1 MKRGGNIFILTSLP
15 LTRLL
20 ALAAVLAASSC
31 GREAKEDYGDAI
43 AFSASA
49 EKVADSRS
57 TGSSLVTTATLSKDG
72 SEIAVYGYH
81 GGASDF
87 SGKTPVFET
96 DGAKRVYYKSSGNAG
111 AYHWDYDYTGGTDKV
126 KWIRSDYYRFRAFY
140 PYSLI
145 DKANPSSSAEI
156 LSLDYSL
163 MEHDADLMVAYATR
177 FPAGDSDG
185 VGSVKLKFEHALSAL
200 KFEVKAE
207 NSSETEN
214 SSKTEKVKEFY
225 LTGLFQTG
233 GLVYTSSDASALAGD
248 QSLTWIPSV
257 SDYDT
262 PVHHWVA
269 ADESDYKKM
278 TTDGVSVYDN
288 DGFVFAIPVN
298 GKDKGEDIVKV
309 RPKVY
314 ANFRTD
320 KGGTVLHTALLPED
334 VCWEPGKKYIYTI
347 TVKKATVTVNVTIK
361 PWTLVEAGAEMKF

>member
-1 MKRGGNIFILTSLP
+1 MKTKGNIFIHTSFRRPALMLT
-15 LTRLL
+15 
-20 ALAAVLAASSC
+20 LAAVLAVSSC
-31 GREAKEDYGDAI
+31 GREAKEDFGDVI

-49 EKVADSRS
+49 DRVTDSRS
-57 TGSSLVTTATLSKDG
+57 TGSALVTNLNTDG

-81 GGASDF
+81 GGASDY

-96 DGAKRVYYKSSGNAG
+96 DGAKRVYYKSSGNARD
-111 AYHWDYDYTGGTDKV
+111 YHWDYDYNGVTDNV
-126 KWIRSDYYRFRAFY
+126 KWLRSDYYRFRAFY

-145 DKANPSSSAEI
+145 DKVNPSSNAEI
-156 LSLDYSL
+156 LALDYSL
-163 MEHDADLMVAYATR
+163 MEHDSDLMVAYSTR
-177 FPAGDSDG
+177 YPAQDG
-185 VGSVKLKFEHALSAL
+185 VEAVKLEFHHALSAL
-200 KFEVKAE
+200 RFEVKKDE
-207 NSSETEN
+207 NSTED
-214 SSKTEKVKEFY
+214 EKVKEFY
-225 LTGLFQTG
+225 LTGLFKTG
-233 GLVYTSSDASALAGD
+233 GLVYTAADASKLNED
-248 QSLTWIPSV
+248 QSLTWFPSV

-269 ADESDYKKM
+269 ASESDYKEM
-278 TTDGVSVYDN
+278 TTSGVSVYGN

-298 GKDKGEDIVKV
+298 GKYNGEDIVKT

>member
-1 MKRGGNIFILTSLP
+1 M
-15 LTRLL
+15 L
-20 ALAAVLAASSC
+20 ALAVVLAASSC
-31 GREAKEDYGDAI
+31 GREAREDYGDAI
-43 AFSASA
+43 SFSASA

-57 TGSSLVTTATLSKDG
+57 TGSSLVTTLNTAG

-81 GGASDF
+81 GGASDY

-111 AYHWDYDYTGGTDKV
+111 KSQWYYDYTGGTDKV

-145 DKANPSSSAEI
+145 DNVNSSSNAEI
-156 LSLDYSL
+156 LALDYSL
-163 MEHDADLMVAYATR
+163 MTDDADLMVAYATR
-177 FPAGDSDG
+177 YPAQDG
-185 VGSVKLKFEHALSAL
+185 VGVVMLDFQHALSAL
-200 KFEVKAE
+200 RFEVKKDE
-207 NSSETEN
+207 NSTETKTGKEN
-214 SSKTEKVKEFY
+214 VKEFY
-225 LTGLFQTG
+225 LTGLYQTG
-233 GLVYTSSDASALAGD
+233 GLIYTASDASALAGD

-269 ADESDYKKM
+269 ASELDYKEM
-278 TTDGVSVYDN
+278 TTSGVSVYGN

-298 GKDKGEDIVKV
+298 GKYNGEDIVKT

-347 TVKKATVTVNVTIK
+347 TVKKAAVTVNVTIK

>member
-1 MKRGGNIFILTSLP
+1 M
-15 LTRLL
+15 L
-20 ALAAVLAASSC
+20 ALTAVLAVSSC
-31 GREAKEDYGDAI
+31 GREAKEDFGDAI
-43 AFSASA
+43 AFSAAA

-57 TGSSLVTTATLSKDG
+57 TGSSLVTTATLSREG

-81 GGASDF
+81 GGASDY
-87 SGKTPVFET
+87 SGTTPVFET

-111 AYHWDYDYTGGTDKV
+111 NSHWDYDYTAGTDKV
-126 KWIRSDYYRFRAFY
+126 KWLRSDYYRFRAFY

-145 DKANPSSSAEI
+145 EKVNTSSNAEI
-156 LSLDYSL
+156 LSLDNYSL
-163 MEHDADLMVAYATR
+163 MTDGADLMVAYSTR
-177 FPAGDSDG
+177 YPVQDG
-185 VGSVKLKFEHALSAL
+185 VDPVKLVFHHALSAL
-200 KFEVKAE
+200 RFEVKKDE
-207 NSSETEN
+207 NSAGES
-214 SSKTEKVKEFY
+214 VKEFY

-233 GLVYTSSDASALAGD
+233 GLIYTAADASKLNED

-269 ADESDYKKM
+269 ASKSDYKEM
-278 TTDGVSVYDN
+278 TTSGVSVYGN

-298 GKDKGEDIVKV
+298 GKYNGEDIVKT

-347 TVKKATVTVNVTIK
+347 TVKKAAVTVNVTIK

>member
-1 MKRGGNIFILTSLP
+1 M
-15 LTRLL
+15 L
-20 ALAAVLAASSC
+20 ALTAVLAVSSC
-31 GREAKEDYGDAI
+31 GREAKDDFGDAI
-43 AFSASA
+43 AFSAAA
-49 EKVADSRS
+49 EKVMDSRS
-57 TGSSLVTTATLSKDG
+57 AGSALVTNLNTDG

-81 GGASDF
+81 GGASDY

-111 AYHWDYDYTGGTDKV
+111 KSNWYYDYNGVTDKV

-145 DKANPSSSAEI
+145 EKVNTSSNAEI
-156 LSLDYSL
+156 LSLDNYSL
-163 MEHDADLMVAYATR
+163 MTDDADLMVAYSTR
-177 FPAGDSDG
+177 YPVQDG
-185 VGSVKLKFEHALSAL
+185 VDPVELEFHHALSAL
-200 KFEVKAE
+200 RFEVKKDE
-207 NSSETEN
+207 NSTEDE
-214 SSKTEKVKEFY
+214 SVKEFY
-225 LTGLFQTG
+225 LTGLYQTG
-233 GLVYTSSDASALAGD
+233 GLIYTASVASALAGV

-269 ADESDYKKM
+269 ASESDYRKM
-278 TTDGVSVYDN
+278 TTSGVSVYGN

-298 GKDKGEDIVKV
+298 GKYNGEDIVKT

-320 KGGTVLHTALLPED
+320 KGGTVLHTALLPEG

-347 TVKKATVTVNVTIK
+347 TVKKAAVTVNVTIK

>member
-1 MKRGGNIFILTSLP
+1 MKTKGNIFIHTSFRRPALMLT
-15 LTRLL
+15 
-20 ALAAVLAASSC
+20 LAAVLAVSSC
-31 GREAKEDYGDAI
+31 GREAKEDFGDVI

-49 EKVADSRS
+49 EKVTDSRS
-57 TGSSLVTTATLSKDG
+57 TGSALVTNLNTDG

-81 GGASDF
+81 GGASDY

-111 AYHWDYDYTGGTDKV
+111 NSHWDYDYTAGTDKV
-126 KWIRSDYYRFRAFY
+126 KWLRSDYYRFRAFY

-145 DKANPSSSAEI
+145 DNVNSSSNAEI
-156 LSLDYSL
+156 LALDYSL
-163 MEHDADLMVAYATR
+163 MTDDADLMVAYATR
-177 FPAGDSDG
+177 YPAQDG
-185 VGSVKLKFEHALSAL
+185 VDAVDLNFQHALSAL
-200 KFEVKAE
+200 RFEVKKDE
-207 NSSETEN
+207 NSTETGH
-214 SSKTEKVKEFY
+214 EKVMEFY

-233 GLVYTSSDASALAGD
+233 GLIYTASDASALAGA

-269 ADESDYKKM
+269 ASELDYKKM
-278 TTDGVSVYDN
+278 TTSGVSVYDD

-298 GKDKGEDIVKV
+298 GKYNGEYIVKS

-320 KGGTVLHTALLPED
+320 KGGTVLHTALLPEA

-347 TVKKATVTVNVTIK
+347 TVKQATVTVNVTIK

>member
-1 MKRGGNIFILTSLP
+1 MKTKGNIFIHTSPSPALM
-15 LTRLL
+15 L
-20 ALAAVLAASSC
+20 ALSAVLAVSSC
-31 GREAKEDYGDAI
+31 GREAKDDFGDAI

-49 EKVADSRS
+49 EKVTDSRS
-57 TGSSLVTTATLSKDG
+57 TGSALVTNLNTDG

-81 GGASDF
+81 GGASDY

-111 AYHWDYDYTGGTDKV
+111 KSNWYYDYNGVTDKV

-145 DKANPSSSAEI
+145 EKVNTSSNAEI
-156 LSLDYSL
+156 LSLDNYSL
-163 MEHDADLMVAYATR
+163 MTDDADLMVAYSTR
-177 FPAGDSDG
+177 YPAQDG
-185 VGSVKLKFEHALSAL
+185 VDPVELEFHHALSAL
-200 KFEVKAE
+200 RFEVKKDE
-207 NSSETEN
+207 NSTEDE
-214 SSKTEKVKEFY
+214 SVKEFY
-225 LTGLFQTG
+225 LTGLYKTG
-233 GLVYTSSDASALAGD
+233 GLIYTSADASKLNED

-269 ADESDYKKM
+269 ASELDYKKM
-278 TTDGVSVYDN
+278 TTSGVSVYDD

-298 GKDKGEDIVKV
+298 GKYNGEDIVKT

>member
-1 MKRGGNIFILTSLP
+1 MKTKGNIFIHTSSSRPALMLT
-15 LTRLL
+15 
-20 ALAAVLAASSC
+20 LAAVLAASSC
-31 GREAKEDYGDAI
+31 GREAKEDFGDVI

-49 EKVADSRS
+49 ERVTDSRS
-57 TGSSLVTTATLSKDG
+57 TGSTLVTNLNTDG

-81 GGASDF
+81 GGASDY

-111 AYHWDYDYTGGTDKV
+111 NYNWDYDYTAGTYKV
-126 KWIRSDYYRFRAFY
+126 KWLRSDYYRFRAFY

-145 DKANPSSSAEI
+145 DNVNSSSNAEI
-156 LSLDYSL
+156 LALDYSL
-163 MEHDADLMVAYATR
+163 MTDDADLMVAYATR
-177 FPAGDSDG
+177 YPAQDG
-185 VGSVKLKFEHALSAL
+185 VGAVGLNFQHALSAL
-200 KFEVKAE
+200 RFEVKKDE
-207 NSSETEN
+207 NSTEDE
-214 SSKTEKVKEFY
+214 SLKEFY
-225 LTGLFQTG
+225 LTGLYQTG
-233 GLVYTSSDASALAGD
+233 GLIYTASDASALAGV
-248 QSLTWIPSV
+248 QSLTWFPSV
-257 SDYDT
+257 SEYDT

-269 ADESDYKKM
+269 ASESDYKEM
-278 TTDGVSVYDN
+278 TTSGVSVYGNDGSVGN

-298 GKDKGEDIVKV
+298 GKYNGKDIVKT

-320 KGGTVLHTALLPED
+320 KGGNVLHTALLPEG